1 MVRRPPRSTR
11 TGTLC
16 PYTSL
21 FRSHHQA
28 QRRKQVGSH
37 TIHPDNM
44 RRCDALT
51 AAALF
56 PEVAQQAG
64 IAVEHQYTVAIGK
77 AIAIGFKA
85 AIERV
90 ELGIAAVGLGVDFR
104 RLGDRKSTRLN
115 SSH

>member
-1 MVRRPPRSTR
+1 
-11 TGTLC
+11 
-16 PYTSL
+16 
-21 FRSHHQA
+21 
-28 QRRKQVGSH
+28 
-37 TIHPDNM
+37 M

-90 ELGIAAVGLGVDFR
+90 ELGISAVGLGVDFR
-104 RLGDRKSTRLN
+104 RLGLAFPTTPLGVALGFGAQN
-115 SSH
+115 SLLPIVFGTVVFRVPCPLTA